1 MKTVLMIVGAILL
14 VVAGAGVGLWYQKS
28 QVGADSK
35 IVSSKPLFQPMDRF
49 VISIA
54 TEQNSRYL
62 VLELALVTHDE
73 KVLPQIHEAT
83 PLLRNSLVDYFS
95 TFNHVQVKEAFTD
108 IPAVQ
113 QALLERFNL
122 ALRNNK
128 FSYQIEQLLITNVFI
143 Q

>member
-14 VVAGAGVGLWYQKS
+14 IVAGAGAGLWYQKG

-73 KVLPQIHEAT
+73 RVLPQIHEAT

-113 QALLERFNL
+113 KALLERFNL

-128 FSYQIEQLLITNVFI
+128 FSYQIEQILITNVFI